1 MLYQIL
7 SLGTRKDMLGEAID
21 AETLAIRLPELIDQ
35 VGAIIVMP
43 HEDDFDDWVKT
54 KSGMILYYDVQN
66 DCDENYGGYFVEVYT
81 DINFIHRLDYFCVH
95 PEDCD
100 CKNEDAVYDYVR
112 QYIRE
117 NY

>member
-21 AETLAIRLPELIDQ
+21 AETLAIKLPELINQ
-35 VGAIIVMP
+35 AGSIIVTA

-54 KSGMILYYDVQN
+54 KSGTLLYFDVRE
-66 DCDENYGGYFVEVYT
+66 DHDENYNGYFVEVYT
-81 DINFIHRLDYFCVH
+81 DINFKHRLDYFSVH

-100 CKNEDAVYDYVR
+100 CNDEDAVYDYVR
-112 QYIRE
+112 KHIRE